1 MRKAGGVTDGIVAQ
15 TITLAGHGGDE
26 IEGYLAHPLDGSDQ
40 PSVVVLHHMPGYDR
54 ASKETARTFAVYGY
68 AALMP
73 NLHHRYAPGAKATDA
88 AAAARDAGGVPDE
101 QCLGDVQAALDLL
114 RGRPEA
120 NGKVGVIGYC
130 SGGRQTWI
138 TACTLDVDAA
148 VDCYGGR
155 ADPARA
161 PDLRCPLLGLFGA
174 EDRSPSPDDVAAMA
188 KALDAAGKDYD
199 FHSYEGAGHGFFSVD
214 RPSYDLD
221 AVRDGWKQ
229 IWRFYGE
236 HLQGA

>member
-1 MRKAGGVTDGIVAQ
+1 MTEGIIAR
-15 TITLAGHGGDE
+15 TTTLAGHGGEE
-26 IEGYLAHPLDGSDQ
+26 IEAYLAHPIDAPQQ

-54 ASKETARTFAVYGY
+54 ASKEIARTFAVYGY

-73 NLHHRYAPGAKATDA
+73 NLHHRYAPGAKAGDA

-101 QCLGDVQAALDLL
+101 QCLGDVQGVLDVL

-130 SGGRQTWI
+130 SGGRQAFLV
-138 TACTLDVDAA
+138 ACTLDVDAA

-155 ADPARA
+155 APVDLAA
-161 PDLRCPLLGLFGA
+161 GLRCPLLGLFGA
-174 EDRSPSPDDVAAMA
+174 EDRSPSPDDVAALA
-188 KALDAAGKDYD
+188 KALDAGGKDYD
-199 FHSYEGAGHGFFSVD
+199 FHSYEGAGHAFFSVD
-214 RPSYDLD
+214 RPSYRLD
-221 AVRDGWKQ
+221 AAKDGWRR
-229 IWRFYGE
+229 IWAFFGE